1 MGGAVAQLFGLVA
14 IRQANA
20 AVIPYDVPRYAQDLK
35 GHFAQALKNVQ
46 TIDPN
51 FSGFDQVEASLKQL
65 ESSSEEYK
73 KILHQSISE
82 ETIHTN
88 QLKKINTTLIGLE
101 KSWIDPKG
109 MYYGEWYKSLYV
121 CNDPF
126 SGYAS
131 WILPGIQYEVAI
143 KNTARLEEWD
153 TRYAKAILD
162 LSKKID
168 KLTKLVQPKRIR

>member
-1 MGGAVAQLFGLVA
+1 MEEGLSSQNLSA
-14 IRQANA
+14 
-20 AVIPYDVPRYAQDLK
+20 K
-35 GHFAQALKNVQ
+35 ALQ
-46 TIDPN
+46 
-51 FSGFDQVEASLKQL
+51 
-65 ESSSEEYK
+65 
-73 KILHQSISE
+73 
-82 ETIHTN
+82 
-88 QLKKINTTLIGLE
+88 KINTGLIGLE

-143 KNTARLEEWD
+143 KNTARLEKWD
-153 TRYAKAILD
+153 SRYAKAILN

-168 KLTKLVQPKRIR
+168 KLSKLL